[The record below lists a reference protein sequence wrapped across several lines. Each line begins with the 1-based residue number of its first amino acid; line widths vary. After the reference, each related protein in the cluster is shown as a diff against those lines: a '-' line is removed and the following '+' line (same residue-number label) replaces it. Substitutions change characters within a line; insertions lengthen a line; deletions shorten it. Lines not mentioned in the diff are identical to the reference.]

1 MIRRFAGM
9 LALQLI
15 KNSKWLGASSS
26 HFLPEDDLNE
36 VVPLVGM
43 LEPSQSGVLDLSSPD
58 LPLQLRKILL
68 TPSKMQMEEP
78 TTW

>member
-1 MIRRFAGM
+1 M

-36 VVPLVGM
+36 VVPLVSM
-43 LEPSQSGVLDLSSPD
+43 LEPSRSGVLDLSSPD
-58 LPLQLRKILL
+58 FASSTEKNIAHSLQDANGRTHYLVK
-68 TPSKMQMEEP
+68 
-78 TTW
+78 